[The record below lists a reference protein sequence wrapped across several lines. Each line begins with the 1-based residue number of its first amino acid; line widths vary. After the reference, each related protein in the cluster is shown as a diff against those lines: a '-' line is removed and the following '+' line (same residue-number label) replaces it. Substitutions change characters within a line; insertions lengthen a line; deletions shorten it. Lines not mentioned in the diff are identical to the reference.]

1 MVSGSGTVL
10 NQLDENGSE
19 DFFLHNEFPENPS
32 NCSRAPSSIGNIG
45 SRDYLTSDDVK
56 LDDVNL
62 RKIDST
68 TIIEAFKEGDGTQKL
83 DKETY
88 VRTLATAVGFEPST
102 LMEAFRK
109 AAVAE
114 RLEKEKYFE
123 TIAAAL
129 GVDLTIVLEAFNK
142 VADVEKLD
150 NESYIRH
157 LATELGVDSSTIMEA
172 FKKVA
177 DKQKLNIA
185 TCVKTVGTALGF
197 DEERYSD
204 FARVNINNAL
214 NTDDARFDGLVT
226 TLGTTTSNSNIKA
239 FVKMTLNSSV
249 LSSLRVKDL
258 PEWVGAKLLSLLRL
272 QRKRN
277 QKLALSKKNRV
288 AGSGSLRGTE
298 NMDSRES
305 SGNKELDSEDFEAG
319 KIALLS

>member
-10 NQLDENGSE
+10 NQLDENGSK
-19 DFFLHNEFPENPS
+19 DFFLHSEFPENPS
-32 NCSRAPSSIGNIG
+32 NCSRAPSSIANIG

-68 TIIEAFKEGDGTQKL
+68 TIIEAFKEGGGTQKL

-109 AAVAE
+109 TAVAE

-123 TIAAAL
+123 TIAVAL
-129 GVDLTIVLEAFNK
+129 GVDLTIVLEAFKK

-157 LATELGVDSSTIMEA
+157 LATELGVDSTTIMEA

-185 TCVKTVGTALGF
+185 TCVKTVETALGF
-197 DEERYSD
+197 DEERYND
-204 FARVNINNAL
+204 FTRVNINNAL

-277 QKLALSKKNRV
+277 QKLALSKRNRV
-288 AGSGSLRGTE
+288 TGTGSLRGTE

-305 SGNKELDSEDFEAG
+305 SGNKELNSEDFEAG